1 MPARS
6 RVPTPV
12 RARGV
17 IGTVLLAVAL
27 PSLLMSAAACAVQAP
42 AERSAAAM
50 RAAADPFLGPVVR
63 TEHHIRVNGKTLVY
77 TAETGRV
84 AIRDVA
90 TGAPHGYMFY
100 IAYRVKTEG
109 KPRPLVF
116 VWNGGPGANSALLH
130 FEAAGPRRLHNGAL
144 TDNEDTWL
152 TATDLVFVDPVGTGF
167 SRLVKRGYANEFYGT
182 LGDVAS
188 VTEFVRAWRLL
199 HAAEGQPVLLAGE
212 SWGAGRAGSVGYRL
226 LEQGLPLRALV
237 LISGGAGL
245 NRDVIS
251 PALAQALRAVDRSTT
266 ALYHKKLALD
276 LGASAVDIRAQ
287 AETWVREVYAPAFA
301 HVDGL
306 SNVERD
312 AVVQGLAR
320 YTGMPPDLIDRESL
334 AISPRAYREGLLA
347 ASGKTLDVFDM
358 RIVHENGTGVEPGA
372 GSSRRQAIVNYLR
385 HDLGYRT
392 ALPYVGTEPLQDGYA
407 ANGKYPASVNLRWNY
422 ATAELSP
429 EEVKAA
435 IDKAVKRGG
444 GPPQLGPPLPSAA
457 DAVELDPGLQV
468 LVAAG
473 RYDSLNSCAAN
484 TAIEKHLE
492 GVLKQAY
499 AFRCY
504 EGGHTMYRDETAR
517 HRLARDV
524 RALAESVR

>member
-42 AERSAAAM
+42 AEQSAAAM
-50 RAAADPFLGPVVR
+50 SAAADPVVR
-63 TEHHIRVNGKTLVY
+63 TEHHIRVNGKTLAY

-100 IAYRVKTEG
+100 IAYRVKAEG
-109 KPRPLVF
+109 KPRPLAF

-167 SRLVKRGYANEFYGT
+167 SRPVMTEYADEFYGT

-266 ALYHKKLALD
+266 ALYHKKLAPD
-276 LGASAVDIRAQ
+276 LGDSAADIRAQ
-287 AETWVREVYAPAFA
+287 AETWVREVYAPALA

-306 SNVERD
+306 SNAERD
-312 AVVQGLAR
+312 AVVQGLSR
-320 YTGMPPDLIDRESL
+320 YTGMPPALIDRESL

-347 ASGKTLDVFDM
+347 ASGKTLDVFNM
-358 RIVHENGTGVEPGA
+358 RIVHDNGAGVEPGA
-372 GSSRRQAIVNYLR
+372 ESGRRQAIVSYLR

-392 ALPYVGTEPLQDGYA
+392 ALPYVGTEHLQDGYA
-407 ANGKYPASVNLRWNY
+407 PNGKYPASVNLRWNY

-457 DAVELDPGLQV
+457 DAVDLDPDLKV

-484 TAIEKHLE
+484 AAVEEHLE
-492 GVLKQAY
+492 GALKKAY
-499 AFRCY
+499 TFRCY
-504 EGGHTMYRDETAR
+504 QGGHTMYRDETAR

-524 RALAESVR
+524 RALAAAVR